1 MVFTTILFSV
11 VALIRWKWNRW
22 AVGVMTASLLVIDLA
37 FWTGNLPKIPHGGW
51 FPILVAAVMFTLM
64 TTWKRGR
71 EILASRF
78 DRERLPV
85 VGFLNS
91 IEAHPP
97 QRVPGTAIF
106 MNGDPGGIPRAL
118 LHNLKH
124 NRILHERVLLMTVET
139 EEIPYVSPEDRVLV
153 EELGDGFFSVV
164 VLYGFAEDPDVPK
177 VLEQLS
183 IDGYTYKPMETT
195 FFLGQR
201 TFVIPKRPVMARWRS
216 RLFDRMSRNAERASA
231 FFRIPVDRV
240 VELGAHVEL

>member
-1 MVFTTILFSV
+1 
-11 VALIRWKWNRW
+11 
-22 AVGVMTASLLVIDLA
+22 
-37 FWTGNLPKIPHGGW
+37 
-51 FPILVAAVMFTLM
+51 MFTLM

-78 DRERLPV
+78 AHQKLGVLD
-85 VGFLNS
+85 FLES

-106 MNGDPGGIPRAL
+106 MNSEPGGVPRAL

-139 EEIPYVSPEDRVLV
+139 EEIPYVPEEARILV
-153 EELGDGFFSVV
+153 EDLGAGFYSVV
-164 VLYGFAEDPDVPK
+164 VLYGFAEDPDVPR
-177 VLEQLS
+177 VLRQIS
-183 IDGYTYKPMETT
+183 IDGYRYNPLETT

-201 TFVIPKRPVMARWRS
+201 TLIIPSKPRMARWRS
-216 RLFDRMSRNAERASA
+216 RLFDRMARNAERASA
-231 FFRIPVDRV
+231 YFRIPVDRV

>member
-1 MVFTTILFSV
+1 V
-11 VALIRWKWNRW
+11 V
-22 AVGVMTASLLVIDLA
+22 D
-37 FWTGNLPKIPHGGW
+37 
-51 FPILVAAVMFTLM
+51 
-64 TTWKRGR
+64 
-71 EILASRF
+71 
-78 DRERLPV
+78 
-85 VGFLNS
+85 FLNS
-91 IEAHPP
+91 IEKHPP

-139 EEIPYVSPEDRVLV
+139 EEIPYVSEEDRILV

-177 VLEQLS
+177 VLKQLA
-183 IDGYTYKPMETT
+183 IEGFRYKPMETT

-201 TFVIPKRPVMARWRS
+201 TFVIPKRPVMAGWRS